1 MDVKA
6 QTYIFLEGEGG
17 SATIGNVPVIKWTA
31 VFGVFISRF
40 FYFAI
45 FEEKKDPPKEKLY
58 EYRKIFFNR
67 NMLLK
72 CRKARWDSTLVLE
85 TSQ

>member
-1 MDVKA
+1 MSKHRH
-6 QTYIFLEGEGG
+6 IFSLGG

-45 FEEKKDPPKEKLY
+45 FVDGRYNEFAYLQVALVKHNLH
-58 EYRKIFFNR
+58 IV
-67 NMLLK
+67 
-72 CRKARWDSTLVLE
+72 ST
-85 TSQ
+85 